1 MYGVI
6 QSVSAILTFL
16 DTLEGWIED
25 IPPLRSP
32 QRFGNLA
39 FRTWGIRLE
48 EVSHLPSVFAFLIR
62 SL

>member
-6 QSVSAILTFL
+6 QSVSAILTLL
-16 DTLEGWIED
+16 DTLENWIED

-39 FRTWGIRLE
+39 FRIWGVRLE
-48 EVSHLPSVFAFLIR
+48 EVSYFLSVFSFLIR
-62 SL
+62 FL